1 MTALSFASTCNAA
14 AWPDW
19 SGEAAL
25 IVATGT
31 SAAGEPLDAF
41 KGRCRCIVIKSSW
54 RLAPWADV
62 LYGLDRGWWL
72 ANNGCPEFKGLK
84 VSPSPTACRIYG
96 LREVRLKTRAEVL
109 TKEMGVLGCGLK
121 TGGGHS
127 GFQAINLA
135 VQFGAK
141 RLLLVGFD
149 MHINGR
155 AHWHQDYRGVAKPD
169 QGRIETWREALDE
182 CAQQFTALGVEIIN
196 CSRDSALRAYPKR
209 TLQEAMQ

>member
-1 MTALSFASTCNAA
+1 MTALLSASTCNAA

-19 SGEAAL
+19 
-25 IVATGT
+25 
-31 SAAGEPLDAF
+31 AGETAIIVGTGPSAGDWSLNGLKDYY
-41 KGRCRCIVIKSSW
+41 RCIVIKSSW

-62 LYGLDRGWWL
+62 LYGLDRGWWI

-84 VSPSPTACRIYG
+84 VSPSPTACRIYR
-96 LREVRLKTRAEVL
+96 LREVRLKTRAEIL
-109 TKEMGVLGCGLK
+109 TKEKGVLGCGLK

-149 MHINGR
+149 MKINGQ
-155 AHWHQDYRGVAKPD
+155 AHWHKDYRGVAKPD
-169 QGRIETWREALDE
+169 VARIETWRAALDA
-182 CAQQFTALGVEIIN
+182 CAPQFTALGVEVIN
-196 CSRDSALRAYPKR
+196 CTKDSALRMYPIMS
-209 TLQEAMQ
+209 LSAAL